1 MAENWSVIS
10 TEGVRSAEQ
19 LQALLNKQ
27 HESGF
32 TGETIVVP
40 TASNDPSV
48 YIAMRKPQ
56 VWR

>member
-48 YIAMRKPQ
+48 YIAMRKP
-56 VWR
+56 